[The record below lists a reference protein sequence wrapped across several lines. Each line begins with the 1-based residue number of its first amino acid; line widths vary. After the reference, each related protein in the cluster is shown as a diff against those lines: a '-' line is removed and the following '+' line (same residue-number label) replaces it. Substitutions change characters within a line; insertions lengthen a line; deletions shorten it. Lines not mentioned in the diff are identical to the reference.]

1 MRSLNSILLEGSL
14 LGDPVLSLPIDDQ
27 APARCTFSLASDP
40 DPASVPVVVYGR
52 LAAYCSKHLYKGSS
66 VRVVGRIAQDVE
78 STAATGTFCLCVVA
92 EHIELKPS
100 SRRDLLPQ
108 EAASVEF

>member
-14 LGDPVLSLPIDDQ
+14 LGDPVLSLPTDEQ

-52 LAAYCSKHLYKGSS
+52 LAAYCSKNLFQGS
-66 VRVVGRIAQDVE
+66 VIRVVGRIAQDVE
-78 STAATGTFCLCVVA
+78 STAATGSFRLCVVA
-92 EHIELKPS
+92 EHIEPKPS
-100 SRRDLLPQ
+100 TSNRVPV
-108 EAASVEF
+108 EAADVGF